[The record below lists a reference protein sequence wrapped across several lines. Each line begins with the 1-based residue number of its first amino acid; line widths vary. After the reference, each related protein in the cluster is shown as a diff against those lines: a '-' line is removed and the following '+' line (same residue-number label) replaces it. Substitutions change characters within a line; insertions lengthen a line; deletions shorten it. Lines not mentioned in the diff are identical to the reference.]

1 MKQEATLVEESKRD
15 TSEHFDPSALRRSA
29 PDPSAKSA
37 GAVSN
42 VGTASHRGLGARIKG
57 LFANIAKALE
67 GDHEIHNY
75 RH

>member
-1 MKQEATLVEESKRD
+1 MKQEATLVEESKRA
-15 TSEHFDPSALRRSA
+15 TSERLDPSALRRSA
-29 PDPSAKSA
+29 PDPSVKSA
-37 GAVSN
+37 AVSN
-42 VGTASHRGLGARIKG
+42 GEAVSHRGLGARIKG